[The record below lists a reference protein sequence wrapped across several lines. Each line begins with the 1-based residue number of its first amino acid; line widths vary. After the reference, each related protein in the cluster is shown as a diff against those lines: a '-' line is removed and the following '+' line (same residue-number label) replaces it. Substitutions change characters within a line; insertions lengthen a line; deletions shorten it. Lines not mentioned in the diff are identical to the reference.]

1 MTQPRVIV
9 LLDRETIDAIAEQ
22 AARRTVELL
31 RETRPS
37 DPHRLVDATTVAQVL
52 GVSRDCVYDHA
63 DELGGERI
71 GSGPRGRLRFDLDTA
86 LSAWTSRYVGRD
98 SEPAQTPVDTGTST
112 RRKRGRLGTSRDLL
126 PIRGYSGASDT
137 GEGP

>member
-1 MTQPRVIV
+1 MSPTVS
-9 LLDRETIDAIAEQ
+9 LDPATIEAIAEHT
-22 AARRTVELL
+22 ARRTIELL
-31 RETRPS
+31 RETRSTSSPQ
-37 DPHRLVDATTVAQVL
+37 LVDAATLARVL